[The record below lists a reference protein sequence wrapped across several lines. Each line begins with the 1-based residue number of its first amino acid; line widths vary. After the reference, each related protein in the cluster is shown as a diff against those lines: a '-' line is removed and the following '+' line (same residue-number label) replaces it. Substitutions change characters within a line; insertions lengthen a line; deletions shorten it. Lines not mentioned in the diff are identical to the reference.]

1 MTTLDRDGDP
11 ERWTKL
17 YRLDLETTNDIPMT
31 APWPVPTFDEWMKF
45 WFDHPGHR
53 PERFWIAREGDEIVG
68 LSVIGYPPVRGIPWT
83 SFTCTARRARG
94 RGIARALKY
103 ASVRQAIELGA
114 TEVETQNDAENA
126 PILHLNQEMGYRPAM
141 SLIEMHKNL

>member
-1 MTTLDRDGDP
+1 
-11 ERWTKL
+11 
-17 YRLDLETTNDIPMT
+17 
-31 APWPVPTFDEWMKF
+31 
-45 WFDHPGHR
+45 
-53 PERFWIAREGDEIVG
+53 
-68 LSVIGYPPVRGIPWT
+68 VIGYPPVRGIPWT